1 MPENALTSTLRNST
15 WVHVQKHTYTCATH
29 VFSTNK
35 CLKFEIKIQFN
46 LVAPGLTMP
55 EALLL
60 NMGASTVKIFLF
72 LNKLGK
78 LKLLLKP
85 LEVFATVQT

>member
-1 MPENALTSTLRNST
+1 
-15 WVHVQKHTYTCATH
+15 
-29 VFSTNK
+29 
-35 CLKFEIKIQFN
+35 
-46 LVAPGLTMP
+46 MP
-55 EALLL
+55 EALFL